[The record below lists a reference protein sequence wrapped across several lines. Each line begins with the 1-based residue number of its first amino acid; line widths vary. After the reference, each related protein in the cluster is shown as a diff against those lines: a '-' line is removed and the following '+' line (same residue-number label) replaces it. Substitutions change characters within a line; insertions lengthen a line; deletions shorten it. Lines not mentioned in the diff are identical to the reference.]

1 MFYFAVIFVAV
12 LLMILAIQKFNM
24 HPFIVMTVISILV
37 GLVCGIPSE
46 KVIAIVKNG
55 FGSIMG
61 NIGIV
66 IL

>member
-1 MFYFAVIFVAV
+1 
-12 LLMILAIQKFNM
+12 
-24 HPFIVMTVISILV
+24 MTVISILV

-46 KVIAIVKNG
+46 KVIVIVKNG

-66 IL
+66 ILCGTIIGTILKRPVQP